1 MSVTAQPDMDNG
13 YEQEPIGT
21 GRVRF
26 TVHPAAFPR
35 SRGAPLL
42 FGGIAGVSVVVGSG
56 GPAATAPEIR
66 VLLALLAAVVAA
78 WVAGRIERVLATR
91 RDRVRSPGGSFIAS
105 PSGIE
110 AADLHLPREALNGL
124 AVRNPLIGRG
134 AAGVI
139 RASYAL
145 CVGATILA
153 GGMSE
158 AVARGLLDDVR
169 RILDADQR
177 RMRSS
182 AGSRP
187 SR

>member
-1 MSVTAQPDMDNG
+1 MDNG
-13 YEQEPIGT
+13 YEQEPIGK

-26 TVHPAAFPR
+26 TVHPATFPR
-35 SRGAPLL
+35 SRGVPLL

-56 GPAATAPEIR
+56 GPAAAAPGVR
-66 VLLALLAAVVAA
+66 VLVALLAAVVAA
-78 WVAGRIERVLATR
+78 WAAGRIARSRAAR
-91 RDRVRSPGGSFIAS
+91 RDRVRSPGGSFVAS
-105 PSGIE
+105 PTGIE
-110 AADLHLPREALNGL
+110 AADLRLPREELNGL

-134 AAGVI
+134 APGVI

-145 CVGATILA
+145 CIGATVLA

-158 AVARGLLDDVR
+158 AVARGLLEEVR